1 MREGEK
7 VWVMGYG
14 ECEYVCEHTEWATD
28 HLVKLPGG
36 TETLVRD
43 HEVYKTREDMEAAT
57 HHYTLIK
64 DLEAEKE
71 QLKKQEIECERV
83 VIDIALRWVGRL
95 TAGDDAKLEKAA
107 VALLTCRGRL
117 QDLESRIQ
125 DTDNALIKLRKAK

>member
-36 TETLVRD
+36 TETLVRG

-71 QLKKQEIECERV
+71 QLKKQEIERERA
-83 VIDIALRWVGRL
+83 VIDTALRW
-95 TAGDDAKLEKAA
+95 AGPQATTTSADLKKTTT
-107 VALLTCRGRL
+107 ALLACRGRL

-125 DTDNALIKLRKAK
+125 DANNALIKLRKAK